1 MVADS
6 FNPVRAGLPGKQCR
20 SVDWW
25 DFVWIFYSVFYFI
38 EPISRANRSY
48 WIQFAIVYAIF
59 LAIYTGLVVVKS
71 RQKNYLLLLAL
82 GLLGLY
88 YFPYNQGADGMF
100 IYVVAFAPFITDSL
114 AVCLGIIAATL
125 VAILAESFYFHMSPW
140 AWGFGAAF
148 TMIVGGTNIF
158 MSQRVRANSKLQM
171 AHEEIEQLAKLA
183 ERERI
188 ARDLHDVLG
197 HTLSVIVLKSELAGR
212 LFSRNPER
220 AAAEI
225 ADVEQIARKA
235 LTEVREAIRGYRT
248 EGLAAEIRR
257 AHSVLDAAGV
267 TLVCEEVPLALGP
280 TEESVL
286 SLVLREAVTN
296 IVRHAQAS
304 RCVLHFEE
312 ENGQTML
319 VVEDDGR
326 GGLREDG
333 NGVRGM
339 RARIEALGGRFA
351 VNTSP
356 GASHGTRLTIQ
367 IPATSAQLHPA

>member
-1 MVADS
+1 MLDS
-6 FNPVRAGLPGKQCR
+6 YNPVGGGRPRKQCR

-38 EPISRANRSY
+38 EPFSRANRSY

-71 RQKNYLLLLAL
+71 KQKNYLLLAAL

-100 IYVVAFAPFITDSL
+100 IYIVAFAPFITDSL

-125 VAILAESFYFHMSPW
+125 IAILGESFYFHMSPW

-148 TMIVGGTNIF
+148 TIVVGGTNIF
-158 MSQRVRANSKLQM
+158 MAQRVRANSKLQM

-225 ADVEQIARKA
+225 ADVEEIARKA
-235 LTEVREAIRGYRT
+235 LTEVREAIRGYRS
-248 EGLAAEIRR
+248 EGLAAEIQR
-257 AHSVLDAAGV
+257 AHGVLDAAGV
-267 TLVCEEVPLALGP
+267 TLVCEEMPLTLGP
-280 TEESVL
+280 AEESVL

-304 RCVLHFEE
+304 HCVLRFQEQ
-312 ENGQTML
+312 NGQTVL
-319 VVEDDGR
+319 IVEDDGR
-326 GGLREDG
+326 GGVREDG

-339 RARIEALGGRFA
+339 RARIEALGGHFA
-351 VNTSP
+351 VD
-356 GASHGTRLTIQ
+356 ASQGTRLTIR
-367 IPATSAQLHPA
+367 IPIVQLPAGAAQLNPV